1 MMMQKYMAFVSNHG
15 TIGARDLKIFIF
27 FFEKS
32 VLSYCNILKIS
43 RIEICASV

>member
-1 MMMQKYMAFVSNHG
+1 MMMQKYTAFVSNHG
-15 TIGARDLKIFIF
+15 TIGARDLRIFI

-32 VLSYCNILKIS
+32 VPSYCNILKIS